1 VNDRKF
7 SSSVL
12 RTALKEAQ
20 SNNRPIQLLI
30 ENAQFFKTYPVVY
43 HDGDKNPHLEP
54 VAGEPDILGNILK
67 PLTR

>member
-1 VNDRKF
+1 MTE
-7 SSSVL
+7 SSRHRCC

-20 SNNRPIQLLI
+20 GNDRPIELLI

-43 HDGDKNPHLEP
+43 HDGEKNPHLER

-67 PLTR
+67 PLTH